1 MKNGYFSSGEF
12 YQMVFYSHGAQPWLC
27 IRIPVRLFKHTDAQG
42 PDAKNSESVASVC
55 IFKSS
60 TGNSDGQ
67 PALRTAVLQY
77 V

>member
-1 MKNGYFSSGEF
+1 MKNGYFFSGEF
-12 YQMVFYSHGAQPWLC
+12 YQTVSYSRGAQTWLI

-42 PDAKNSESVASVC
+42 PAARNSESKASMC

-60 TGNSDGQ
+60 TGNLDGQ